1 MPFFLATFTGTML
14 MGLPVSAT
22 NVSYLL
28 FWLPKILPRMLGEDL
43 YLLILETLRRRTIS
57 VYEFGAGMGAGG
69 CSLCVSLGGDG
80 GGVPSLFERDT
91 NCSSFFSNF
100 IFSALSLG
108 VGGTLKSLSM
118 CPGSN
123 HGIGS

>member
-22 NVSYLL
+22 KVSYL
-28 FWLPKILPRMLGEDL
+28 FPWLPKILPRMLGEDL
-43 YLLILETLRRRTIS
+43 YFLILETLRRRTIS

-69 CSLCVSLGGDG
+69 CSPCGSLGGDG
-80 GGVPSLFERDT
+80 DGVSSLFERDT
-91 NCSSFFSNF
+91 G
-100 IFSALSLG
+100 AD
-108 VGGTLKSLSM
+108 GTLKSLFI
-118 CPGSN
+118 CIGSN